1 MRHRLHALT
10 TLLSQPSIARGEKRS
25 LWVGGLL
32 VLALASVPWLLSSY
46 ATTAMRDAL
55 ILAIFALSYDLLWG
69 KAMVLTLGHAVF
81 FGVGAYGV
89 AIGTTQLEWSWLQGM
104 GIGLAAAVLLA
115 AAVGYFLLYAGVRLH
130 FFAIITMAVLLITRQ
145 LATSWQSVT
154 GGDVG
159 ILGIP
164 GIRIDLPGWSL
175 DLSDERSSYLA
186 ALLALVLALLLVWAL
201 IRTRYGLVLAAI
213 GMNEFRAKHCGFDT
227 SWHLVLVFT
236 LSAALAAFSG
246 ALYAGTAGVVAP
258 DLFSILL
265 STEVILWVAVG
276 GRGTLIGPVI
286 AAVFFTRVQQEVSSY
301 STDLWPLILGI
312 LFLVCVLALPHGIVG
327 LLRSRRKAGA
337 EPPPVPD
344 TVAGAGVEP

>member
-1 MRHRLHALT
+1 MRHRLHALLS
-10 TLLSQPSIARGEKRS
+10 LLSQPATTRSERHS
-25 LWVGGLL
+25 LWIGALL
-32 VLALASVPWLLSSY
+32 VLALASVPWLFSSY
-46 ATTAMRDAL
+46 ATTATRDAL

-81 FGVGAYGV
+81 FGIGAYGV
-89 AIGTTQLEWSWLQGM
+89 AIATTQLQWSWLPGM
-104 GIGLAAAVLLA
+104 ALGAGAAVLLA

-164 GIRIDLPGWSL
+164 GIRLEMPGWAL

-186 ALLALVLALLLVWAL
+186 ALGALVLALLLVWGL
-201 IRTRYGLVLAAI
+201 VRTRYGLVLAAI

-276 GRGTLIGPVI
+276 GRGTLVGPVM
-286 AAVFFTRVQQEVSSY
+286 AAVLFTRVQQEVSSY
-301 STDLWPLILGI
+301 STDLWPLILGA

-327 LLRSRRKAGA
+327 LLRARRKTQAGQ
-337 EPPPVPD
+337 PVVQD
-344 TVAGAGVEP
+344 AVAGAGVEP

>member
-1 MRHRLHALT
+1 MA
-10 TLLSQPSIARGEKRS
+10 TLMGQPSITRGEKRS
-25 LWVGGLL
+25 LWIGALL
-32 VLALASVPWLLSSY
+32 VLAMVSIPWLFSSY
-46 ATTAMRDAL
+46 TTTAMRDAL
-55 ILAIFALSYDLLWG
+55 ILAIFAVSYDLLWG

-89 AIGTTQLEWSWLQGM
+89 AIVTTQLEWSWLQGM
-104 GIGLAAAVLLA
+104 ALGVGAAALMA

-164 GIRIDLPGWSL
+164 GIRIDVPGWSL

-186 ALLALVLALLLVWAL
+186 ALCALVLALLLVWWL
-201 IRTRYGLVLAAI
+201 VRTRYGLVLAAI

-227 SWHLVLVFT
+227 SWHLVQVFT

-246 ALYAGTAGVVAP
+246 ALYAGMAGVVAP

-265 STEVILWVAVG
+265 STEVILWAAVG
-276 GRGTLIGPVI
+276 GRGTLVGPVV
-286 AAVFFTRVQQEVSSY
+286 AAVFFTRIQQEVSSY

-312 LFLVCVLALPHGIVG
+312 LFLICVLALPHGVVG
-327 LLRSRRKAGA
+327 LLKSRGKSSNEASSVH
-337 EPPPVPD
+337 E

>member
-1 MRHRLHALT
+1 MRHRLHALASLLRQPRT
-10 TLLSQPSIARGEKRS
+10 TSGEKRT
-25 LWVGGLL
+25 LLAGLVV
-32 VLALASVPWLLSSY
+32 VLILGAVPWFASSY

-89 AIGTTQLEWSWLQGM
+89 AIATTQLEWGWLAGL
-104 GIGLAAAVLLA
+104 GLGLACAMGLA

-130 FFAIITMAVLLITRQ
+130 FFAIITMAVLLIARQ

-164 GIRIDLPGWSL
+164 GIRIDVADLSL
-175 DLSDERSSYLA
+175 DLGDERSSYLTV
-186 ALLALVLALLLVWAL
+186 LVALVVCLLLVWRL
-201 IRTRYGLVLAAI
+201 VRTRYGLVLAAI

-227 SWHLVLVFT
+227 SWHLVLAFV
-236 LSAALAAFSG
+236 LSAGLAGFSG

-276 GRGTLIGPVI
+276 GRGTLLGPVVV
-286 AAVFFTRVQQEVSSY
+286 AVFFTRLQQEVSSY
-301 STDLWPLILGI
+301 STDLWPLILGV
-312 LFLVCVLALPHGIVG
+312 LFLVSVLCLPHGIVG
-327 LLRSRRKAGA
+327 LLRTRQKEGA
-337 EPPPVPD
+337 EKKEAA
-344 TVAGAGVEP
+344 VAGVGGES

>member
-1 MRHRLHALT
+1 MRHRLHALA
-10 TLLSQPSIARGEKRS
+10 TLLSQPRTTTAERRS
-25 LWVGGLL
+25 LLGGALL
-32 VLALASVPWLLSSY
+32 VLALCSIPWLVSSY
-46 ATTAMRDAL
+46 ATTALRDAL
-55 ILAIFALSYDLLWG
+55 ILAIFAVSYDLLWG

-89 AIGTTQLEWSWLQGM
+89 AIATTQLEWSWLQGLWL
-104 GIGLAAAVLLA
+104 GTAAAVLLA
-115 AAVGYFLLYAGVRLH
+115 ASVGILLLYAGVRLH
-130 FFAIITMAVLLITRQ
+130 FFAIITMAILLITRQ

-164 GIRIDLPGWSL
+164 GIRIDLPGGSL
-175 DLSDERSSYLA
+175 DLSDERSSYLL
-186 ALLALVLALLLVWAL
+186 ALAALVLVLLGVWGLV
-201 IRTRYGLVLAAI
+201 RTRYGLVLASI

-246 ALYAGTAGVVAP
+246 ALYAGMAGVVAP

-276 GRGTLIGPVI
+276 GRGTLLGPVL

-301 STDLWPLILGI
+301 STDLWPLILGV
-312 LFLVCVLALPHGIVG
+312 LFLVCVLALPHGLVG
-327 LLRSRRKAGA
+327 LLRSRRRTADHQA
-337 EPPPVPD
+337 LVQD
-344 TVAGAGVEP
+344 SVAGAGVEP